1 MQKVDVKEKSRA
13 RELRVLEYWK
23 EKDTFRES
31 IRRSE
36 GKPAFVF
43 YEGPPT
49 ANGVPHIGHALGRVI
64 KDFIGRYKT
73 MAGYKVIR
81 KAGWDTHGL
90 PVELGVEKQLG
101 ISGKG
106 DIEKY
111 GVEKFV
117 KKCKESVFEYE
128 KQWREL
134 TEAIG
139 YWTDM
144 DNPYVTLTN
153 DYIESV
159 WHILST
165 IHRKG
170 LLYRG
175 HRVSPYCPCCQTTLS
190 SHEVAQGY
198 EDVKDLSATV
208 AFPLKG
214 GDTQESI
221 LAWTTTPWT
230 LPANVALAVNSSL
243 EYSRVKQGDTVYIVA
258 SNLVEAVMKGD
269 YEVLSTM
276 LGSELV
282 GKSYEPPFQYA
293 SVERGYVVIDGDF
306 VSDTSGTGIVHI
318 APAHGE
324 DDYKVARLNQ
334 ISMLQVVD
342 SSGRYTEA
350 VTDLAGRFVKDCDV
364 DIVKLLA
371 ESKKLYSKEKY
382 EHSYPFCW
390 RCKSPLLYYATE
402 SWFIET
408 TAVKDQLIAN
418 NNTVNWYPA
427 HLREGRF
434 GKFLEDLIDWNIS
447 RNRYWGTPLNVW
459 VCDHCNHQYAPGS
472 YKELRERAIGD
483 IGDDLELHK
492 PYIDDVKL
500 TCPSCSGVM
509 TRTSEVIDVWF
520 DSGSMPF
527 AQYHHPFENE
537 AMFEE
542 QYPADMIVEG
552 IDQTRG
558 WFFSLL
564 AVSTLYNGQ
573 APYKSVMATGHVLD
587 ENGQK
592 MSKSKGNVI
601 DPWEIIN
608 ELGTDAFRWALLTDS
623 APWNSKRFSKQI
635 VSEAKSKLI
644 DTLHNTH
651 GFYVLYAGI
660 DGFEASQHEQQP
672 KTNELDLWI
681 ISRLNSMLKE
691 VNLGLEVNDFL
702 NPSKR
707 IEAFVDE
714 LSNWYV
720 RRSRDRFWENG
731 LSPDKIAAYQTL
743 REVMLTVSRVLAP
756 FTPFI
761 AEDMYRNLGGP
772 EESVHF
778 ASYPAADEAAIDLV
792 LENEMETV
800 RQIVELARNIRNEV
814 SIKTRQPLSELMV
827 SLDQQVDLKRYDDII
842 KDEINVKEIRIV
854 SDDNQFV
861 EFSFKLNLKIGGRKY
876 GKQVGMIQSGLQ
888 KLTAEQARAV
898 IDSGV
903 VDIHTEGE
911 ALLSIPLEE
920 LLVEKRSKE
929 GFASASGYQITVAI
943 NTEIT
948 PELAQEGL
956 VRELI
961 RAVQDQRKKL
971 DLAIE
976 KRIHLTLDADQ
987 DLKSAITS
995 FEAVLFD
1002 NVLLLDLT
1010 FEKLEGMEYVM
1021 VEQQSVGILIR

>member
-1 MQKVDVKEKSRA
+1 
-13 RELRVLEYWK
+13 
-23 EKDTFRES
+23 
-31 IRRSE
+31 
-36 GKPAFVF
+36 
-43 YEGPPT
+43 
-49 ANGVPHIGHALGRVI
+49 
-64 KDFIGRYKT
+64 
-73 MAGYKVIR
+73 
-81 KAGWDTHGL
+81 
-90 PVELGVEKQLG
+90 
-101 ISGKG
+101 
-106 DIEKY
+106 
-111 GVEKFV
+111 
-117 KKCKESVFEYE
+117 
-128 KQWREL
+128 
-134 TEAIG
+134 
-139 YWTDM
+139 
-144 DNPYVTLTN
+144 
-153 DYIESV
+153 
-159 WHILST
+159 
-165 IHRKG
+165 
-170 LLYRG
+170 
-175 HRVSPYCPCCQTTLS
+175 
-190 SHEVAQGY
+190 
-198 EDVKDLSATV
+198 
-208 AFPLKG
+208 
-214 GDTQESI
+214 
-221 LAWTTTPWT
+221 
-230 LPANVALAVNSSL
+230 
-243 EYSRVKQGDTVYIVA
+243 
-258 SNLVEAVMKGD
+258 
-269 YEVLSTM
+269 
-276 LGSELV
+276 
-282 GKSYEPPFQYA
+282 
-293 SVERGYVVIDGDF
+293 
-306 VSDTSGTGIVHI
+306 
-318 APAHGE
+318 
-324 DDYKVARLNQ
+324 
-334 ISMLQVVD
+334 
-342 SSGRYTEA
+342 
-350 VTDLAGRFVKDCDV
+350 
-364 DIVKLLA
+364 
-371 ESKKLYSKEKY
+371 
-382 EHSYPFCW
+382 
-390 RCKSPLLYYATE
+390 
-402 SWFIET
+402 
-408 TAVKDQLIAN
+408 
-418 NNTVNWYPA
+418 
-427 HLREGRF
+427 
-434 GKFLEDLIDWNIS
+434 
-447 RNRYWGTPLNVW
+447 
-459 VCDHCNHQYAPGS
+459 
-472 YKELRERAIGD
+472 
-483 IGDDLELHK
+483 
-492 PYIDDVKL
+492 
-500 TCPSCSGVM
+500 
-509 TRTSEVIDVWF
+509 
-520 DSGSMPF
+520 
-527 AQYHHPFENE
+527 
-537 AMFEE
+537 
-542 QYPADMIVEG
+542 
-552 IDQTRG
+552 
-558 WFFSLL
+558 
-564 AVSTLYNGQ
+564 
-573 APYKSVMATGHVLD
+573 
-587 ENGQK
+587 
-592 MSKSKGNVI
+592 
-601 DPWEIIN
+601 
-608 ELGTDAFRWALLTDS
+608 
-623 APWNSKRFSKQI
+623 
-635 VSEAKSKLI
+635 
-644 DTLHNTH
+644 
-651 GFYVLYAGI
+651 
-660 DGFEASQHEQQP
+660 
-672 KTNELDLWI
+672 
-681 ISRLNSMLKE
+681 
-691 VNLGLEVNDFL
+691 VNDFL

-731 LSPDKIAAYQTL
+731 LSSDKIAAYQTL